1 MESIYENML
10 GTYGPFAVFLLL
22 MLTGIGI
29 PLGEDL
35 IIIPAGILLQFGEL
49 HPVWLT
55 ALCAY
60 LGVLCSDCMW
70 FALCWWYGTRLL
82 HKRWFKRAVHPRR
95 LLEVK
100 HQIERRGMWVIVM
113 ARFIPGSRTPAIT
126 AAGVLHLSFLKF
138 ALATAVAC
146 CVTVPLQLGLGY
158 FIARGIGSEQSADR
172 IQWVVAVIVGIL
184 AVLLGL
190 NWWRQIRS
198 HHRRPPRAKAA
209 WLRRFRPARR
219 RASMSD

>member
-1 MESIYENML
+1 MELIYDNLL

-35 IIIPAGILLQFGEL
+35 IIIPAGILLGFGEL
-49 HPVWLT
+49 HPLWLT
-55 ALCAY
+55 AICAY
-60 LGVLCSDCMW
+60 LGVILSDCMW
-70 FALCWWYGTRLL
+70 FGLCWWYGTRLL

-138 ALATAVAC
+138 GLATATAC
-146 CVTVPLQLGLGY
+146 LVTVPLQLALGY
-158 FIARGIGSEQSADR
+158 FIAKGIGSQKGADH
-172 IQWVVAVIVGIL
+172 IQWVIAVMVGIL
-184 AVLLGL
+184 AVLMGL
-190 NWWRQIRS
+190 NWWRQIRT
-198 HHRRPPRAKAA
+198 HRRRPPRAKAA
-209 WLRRFRPARR
+209 WLRRFRPVRR
-219 RASMSD
+219 RASVSD